1 MKMVFY
7 KFKYFIIFFIAVI
20 FSGCEIAGL
29 ELQED
34 VEYEYHVLDPEVDMT
49 ALEFLNLPRE
59 DTVFELMQQ
68 GVQYAG
74 LEDEYS
80 KPNRTFLFL
89 TNEAILEYNDDGTVR
104 EDSYFG
110 YNILANGDTATQWQ
124 DYPVEEVRNF
134 FLYHIIDSVYSY
146 DNLGPDN
153 IEVTT
158 LLDAPDN
165 KAYIKIMNERNSKL
179 RVNDRPFT
187 IKYAQAESSNIHVT
201 NGVVHAFND
210 FIVPGLL
217 EEED

>member
-1 MKMVFY
+1 MKMVVY
-7 KFKYFIIFFIAVI
+7 KLKYYIIFSIAVI
-20 FSGCEIAGL
+20 FSGCELAGL

-49 ALEFLNLPRE
+49 AWEFLNLPRE
-59 DTVFELMQQ
+59 DTVFELMLE

-74 LEDEYS
+74 LEEEYK

-89 TNEAILEYNDDGTVR
+89 ANEAIVEFDEDDGSVLAG
-104 EDSYFG
+104 SYFG
-110 YNILANGDTATQWQ
+110 YNILANGDTATRWE
-124 DYPVEEVRNF
+124 DYPVEEVRDF

-146 DNLGPDN
+146 DNLGPEN
-153 IEVTT
+153 TEVTT

-165 KAYIKIMNERNSKL
+165 KAYMKIMNERNSKL

-187 IKYAQAESSNIHVT
+187 VKFAEARSSNIQVT

-210 FIVPGLL
+210 FVVPGTV
-217 EEED
+217 EED